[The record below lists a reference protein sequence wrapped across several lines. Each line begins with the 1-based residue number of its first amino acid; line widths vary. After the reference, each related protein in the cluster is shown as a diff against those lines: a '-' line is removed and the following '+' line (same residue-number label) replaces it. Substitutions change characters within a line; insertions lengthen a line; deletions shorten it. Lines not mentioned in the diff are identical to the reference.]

1 MKEEGW
7 VHCKVQWSSQETEQ
21 NERTT
26 PTSILLQ
33 GWEWTGGIAAEGW
46 KESEDGLRVSKD
58 KA

>member
-7 VHCKVQWSSQETEQ
+7 VHGKVQWSPQETEQ

-26 PTSILLQ
+26 PQ
-33 GWEWTGGIAAEGW
+33 AYCYRAGNGTGEIVAEGW

-58 KA
+58 KS